1 MKKLAIISTIVLGLA
16 TASCDSYLDINQNP
30 NSPQESNM
38 TPSIMMPAAE
48 MNFAAA
54 YGDLLRIPGGYFS
67 QHYAQTPGTSNYVD
81 YSAFQMTTIRS
92 STAYI
97 QLNSR
102 ALKSLQT
109 IRELSQKSNDWG
121 SYLAATTLRAFIY
134 QVLVDAYGEIP
145 YSEALDI
152 SHPSPKYDDGQ
163 DVYAGILEELNEAL
177 AKVNNADV
185 VCTNF
190 LFPGKTAASW
200 IQFANALKLK
210 ILTRESGVVNVD
222 NQIAALITE
231 DNFPASDVAYVGCW
245 SSESGSM
252 NPYYAEEI
260 STAWGSNQINVCANI
275 ALVGTMMTDSYTDP
289 RLAAFFAP
297 NNEGKY
303 QGGISGTNLTSSFSV
318 ASFNR
323 PTENWDSPVYLIS
336 KAEIEFFIAEYYAK
350 AGNAA
355 QAQAHYEAAIEASFA
370 SAGVDG
376 AADNIANYPYD
387 QNNYKKCIGLA
398 KWLALSG
405 VNNYESWCEMRRL
418 DYPAFG
424 TVTGDQIFT
433 GTAINAGLYVPGTLY
448 TPVQVFNQVG
458 NNKLLER
465 WPYADEST
473 SANSS
478 VPRDADGNVIFPGYT
493 TPVFWGK

>member
-1 MKKLAIISTIVLGLA
+1 MKKIAIISTIVMGMA
-16 TASCDSYLDINQNP
+16 AVSCDSYLDINQNP

-48 MNFAAA
+48 MNFAAT
-54 YGDLLRIPGGYFS
+54 YGNLLRIPGGYFS

-81 YSAFQMTTIRS
+81 YSAFQMTSIRS

-102 ALKSLQT
+102 ALKNLQT
-109 IRELSQKSNDWG
+109 IRELSEQSGDWG
-121 SYLAATTLRAFIY
+121 SYLAATTLRVFIY
-134 QVLVDAYGEIP
+134 QALVDAYGEIP

-163 DVYAGILEELNEAL
+163 DVYAGILAELDEAL
-177 AKVNNADV
+177 SKASVADV

-190 LFPGKTAASW
+190 LFPGKSAGSW
-200 IQFANALKLK
+200 IQFANALKLR

-222 NQIAALITE
+222 SQIGQLIAE
-231 DNFPASDVAYVGCW
+231 NNFPSADVAYAGCW

-252 NPYYAEEI
+252 NPFYAEEI
-260 STAWGSNQINVCANI
+260 STAWGSTQINVCANL
-275 ALVGTMMTDSYTDP
+275 ALVGTMQQEDYTDP

-297 NNEGKY
+297 NNENKY
-303 QGGISGTNLTSSFSV
+303 QGGVSGTNLSSSFSV

-323 PTENWDSPVYLIS
+323 PTENWDSPVYLITV
-336 KAEIEFFIAEYYAK
+336 AETEFFIAEYYAK
-350 AGNAA
+350 QNNAA
-355 QAQAHYEAAIEASFA
+355 QAQAHYEAAIQASFA
-370 SAGVDG
+370 TAGVEG
-376 AADNIANYPYD
+376 AEANIAKFPYN
-387 QNNYKKCIGLA
+387 QANYKQSIGLA

-405 VNNYESWCEMRRL
+405 VNNYESWCELRRL

-424 TVTGDQIFT
+424 SVTGDQIFP
-433 GTAINAGLYVPGTLY
+433 GSVINANLYVPGTLY
-448 TPVQVFNQVG
+448 TPAQVFNQVG
-458 NNKLLER
+458 SNKLLER

-473 SANSS
+473 ASNSNA
-478 VPRDADGNVIFPGYT
+478 PRDAEGNVTFPGYT

>member
-1 MKKLAIISTIVLGLA
+1 MKKLAIITTIVLGLA
-16 TASCDSYLDINQNP
+16 TTSCDSYLDINQNP
-30 NSPQESNM
+30 NSPQEANM

-54 YGDLLRIPGGYFS
+54 YGNLLRIPAGYFT

-81 YSAFQMTTIRS
+81 YSAFQMTAVRS

-102 ALKSLQT
+102 ALKNLQT
-109 IRELSQKSNDWG
+109 IRELSEKNEEWG
-121 SYLAATTLRAFIY
+121 TYLAATTIRVFIY
-134 QVLVDAYGEIP
+134 QVLVDAYGEVP

-163 DVYAGILEELNEAL
+163 EVYAGILAELDDAL
-177 AKVNNADV
+177 SKANASDV
-185 VCTNF
+185 VATNF

-200 IQFANALKLK
+200 IQFANALKLR
-210 ILTRESGVVNVD
+210 ILTRESGVENVD
-222 NQIAALITE
+222 AQIGALISE
-231 DNFPASDVAYVGCW
+231 NNFPSADVAYVGCW
-245 SSESGSM
+245 KNESGAM
-252 NPYYAEEI
+252 NPFYAEEI
-260 STAWGSNQINVCANI
+260 STAWGSTQINVCANI
-275 ALVGTMMTDSYTDP
+275 ALVGTMQTDTYTDP

-323 PTENWDSPVYLIS
+323 PTENWDSPVYLITV
-336 KAEIEFFIAEYYAK
+336 AETEFFIAEYYAK

-355 QAQAHYEAAIEASFA
+355 QAKAHYEAAIKASFA
-370 SAGVDG
+370 SFGLDG
-376 AADNIANYPYD
+376 ADANIAQYPYD
-387 QNNYKKCIGLA
+387 QANYKKSIGLA
-398 KWLALSG
+398 KWLALAG
-405 VNNYESWCEMRRL
+405 MNNYESWCELRRL
-418 DYPAFG
+418 DYPTFG
-424 TVTGDQIFT
+424 TATGDQIFT
-433 GTAINAGLYVPGTLY
+433 GTTINSGLYQPGTLY
-448 TPVQVFNQVG
+448 TPVQVYNEVG

-473 SANSS
+473 AANSNA
-478 VPRDADGNVIFPGYT
+478 PRDADGNVTFPGYT

>member
-1 MKKLAIISTIVLGLA
+1 MKKLAIISTFVLGLA

-38 TPSIMMPAAE
+38 TPSILMPAAE
-48 MNFAAA
+48 MNFAAT

-81 YSAFQMTTIRS
+81 YSAFQMTSIRS

-102 ALKSLQT
+102 ALKNLET
-109 IRELSQKSNDWG
+109 VRELAEKSEEWG
-121 SYLAATTLRAFIY
+121 TYLAATTLRAFIY
-134 QVLVDAYGEIP
+134 QALVDCYGEVP

-152 SHPSPKYDDGQ
+152 SHPSPKYDEGAEI
-163 DVYAGILEELNEAL
+163 YAGILNELDAAL
-177 AKVNNADV
+177 EKVSSTDV
-185 VCTNF
+185 VATNF
-190 LFPGKTAASW
+190 LFPGKNAASW
-200 IQFANALKLK
+200 IQFANALKLR
-210 ILTRESGVVNVD
+210 ILTRESGVVDVNS
-222 NQIAALITE
+222 QIGALIAQN
-231 DNFPASDVAYVGCW
+231 NFPTADVAYQGCW
-245 SSESGSM
+245 KNESGQM

-260 STAWGSNQINVCANI
+260 STAWGSTQINVCANI
-275 ALVGTMMTDSYTDP
+275 ALVNTMMQDDYTDP

-318 ASFNR
+318 AAFNR
-323 PTENWDSPVYLIS
+323 PTENWDSPVYLITV
-336 KAEIEFFIAEYYAK
+336 AETEFFIAEYYAK
-350 AGNAA
+350 QNQTA
-355 QAQAHYEAAIEASFA
+355 QAQAHYEAAIKASFA
-370 SAGVDG
+370 SANVDG
-376 AADNIANYPYD
+376 AEENIAKYPFNSRNY
-387 QNNYKKCIGLA
+387 QECIGLA

-433 GTAINAGLYVPGTLY
+433 GTTINAGLYEPGTLY

-473 SANSS
+473 ASNSS
-478 VPRDADGNVIFPGYT
+478 VPRDAEGNVIFPGYT